1 MTFKIG
7 MDFGTTNSTVS
18 YINASGRPEAFR
30 FPGPEGNE
38 YIPSCAAYEADGNIH
53 IGRAALDFAGD
64 SEVLFCSNLKMILPL
79 KKSEQSAYGWPGK
92 KSPEEVI
99 ADYLRHLLSL
109 PDGESGSFIS
119 QKGEI
124 SGLVLSVPHVWAKG
138 MDHAGRSRLQDI
150 VQEKLK
156 RPLIR
161 LISEPVAAAA
171 YYAWQYQKENPRP
184 FCGNLLIC
192 DMGGGTF
199 DVTLCRVEPGKV
211 EELYNDG
218 NGRSAMGRAGV
229 RFDRRLIW
237 EKLREK
243 AENIAEDSP
252 EYYEIYNK
260 LQDYKA
266 NHHPKITQS
275 IINAVEEP
283 DLREK
288 PILRAGKYTF
298 HYQDIK
304 TAFQDIDI
312 GITDVMQRFR
322 KTVDEKGFPID
333 AVFFC
338 GGFAQFYPVRQS
350 ICKSLGM
357 KNGDT
362 RLIRDEK
369 KEISRFAISYG
380 AALVANDLISVE
392 ERYEHSIGIEG
403 YTLCST
409 GTSGE
414 FMRKECRIPI
424 IIGGKTLSEYEKVRF
439 AEYEVRAHN
448 ESPDVIIYAD
458 PESKNRIVKEKL
470 PESLNIRLPNA
481 AFPGNRWKVGMRIN
495 KSKVVYLVLEDT
507 QGNRAEYELGDI
519 IRKIFGGLEII
530 TGKENA

>member
-1 MTFKIG
+1 MTYKIG

-18 YINASGRPEAFR
+18 CISDAGRPEAFR
-30 FPGPEGNE
+30 YPGPEGNE
-38 YIPSCAAYEADGNIH
+38 YIPSCVAYEADGSIH

-64 SEVLFCSNLKMILPL
+64 REVIFCSNLKMILPL
-79 KKSEQSAYGWPGK
+79 KQSEQTAYVWPAK

-99 ADYLRHLLSL
+99 ADYIRHLLTR
-109 PDGESGSFIS
+109 PDGESGSFIT

-124 SGLVLSVPHVWAKG
+124 SGIVLSVPHVWAKS

-150 VQEKLK
+150 VQENLKL
-156 RPLIR
+156 PLIR

-218 NGRSAMGRAGV
+218 NGRSSIGRAGV

-252 EYYEIYNK
+252 EYYEIYNR
-260 LQDYKA
+260 LQDCKS
-266 NHHPKITQS
+266 NQHPQITQR
-275 IINAVEEP
+275 IISAMEDL
-283 DLREK
+283 DLRESMVLK
-288 PILRAGKYTF
+288 FGKYTF
-298 HYQDIK
+298 CYQDIK
-304 TAFQDIDI
+304 TAFQDIDK
-312 GITDVMQRFR
+312 GIQDVMHRFR
-322 KTVDEKGFPID
+322 KTVDEKGFSID

-338 GGFAQFYPVRQS
+338 GGFSQFYPVRQS
-350 ICKSLGM
+350 ICKALGM

-362 RLIRDEK
+362 RVIRDEK

-380 AALVANDLISVE
+380 AALVANNLISVE
-392 ERYEHSIGIEG
+392 EKYEHSIGIEG

-409 GTSGE
+409 GKSGE
-414 FMRKECRIPI
+414 FMRRECRIPI

-448 ESPDVIIYAD
+448 ETPDVIIYAD

-470 PESLNIRLPNA
+470 PESLNIRLPNSA
-481 AFPGNRWKVGMRIN
+481 IPGNRWKVGMRIN
-495 KSKVVYLVLEDT
+495 PSKIVYLVFEDL
-507 QGNRAEYELGDI
+507 QRARTEYELGDI

-530 TGKENA
+530 TGKENV